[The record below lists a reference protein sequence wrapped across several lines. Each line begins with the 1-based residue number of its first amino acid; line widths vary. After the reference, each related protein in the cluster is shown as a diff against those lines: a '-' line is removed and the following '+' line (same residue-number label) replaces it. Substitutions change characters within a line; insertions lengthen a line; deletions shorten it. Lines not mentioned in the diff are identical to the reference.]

1 MLTKTITRPEEG
13 RFFYMAKQ
21 TFPFSF
27 FEDKFVKTEDAKVS
41 IMTNALQYGNGIFDG
56 IRGYYNKN
64 KKTLFVFRLD
74 DHFERFF
81 NALKIIDVLL
91 PYSKKRLKHI
101 VINLAKKNQP
111 KTDSYF
117 RPFAY
122 ASSYNISPNFDQDEC
137 FKFCLFMIPLGDY
150 LPTKTGI
157 SAMVSSWRRVSDN
170 AIPARAKISGSYVNS
185 SLAKKQAVD
194 FGFDEAIVLNETG
207 NVAEGSAAN
216 FFLVK
221 NNVLITPT
229 KTDDILEG
237 ITRRTILE
245 LANNQKIKT
254 EERTVD
260 RTELYTADEAFFTGT
275 GVQLSWINNID
286 RRMIGNGKRGK
297 ITGHLQDLFFEIVRG
312 ENKKYSQKW
321 CTPIKFS

>member
-1 MLTKTITRPEEG
+1 MTKS
-13 RFFYMAKQ
+13 A
-21 TFPFSF
+21 FPVSF

-41 IMTNALQYGNGIFDG
+41 IMTNALQYGNGIFGG
-56 IRGYYNKN
+56 IRGYYNSR
-64 KKTLFVFRLD
+64 KKTFFVFRLD
-74 DHFERFF
+74 DHFDRFL
-81 NALKIIDVLL
+81 NSLKVIGVSL
-91 PYSKKRLKHI
+91 PYSKEELKDI
-101 VINLAKKNQP
+101 LINLSKKNQP

-122 ASSYNISPNFDQDEC
+122 AGSHNVSPDFDQDEV

-157 SAMVSSWRRVSDN
+157 SAMVSSWRRISDN

-185 SLAKKQAVD
+185 SLAKKQAID
-194 FGFDEAIVLNETG
+194 LGFTEAIVLNESG
-207 NVAEGSAAN
+207 HVAEGSAAN

-221 NNVLITPT
+221 NGVLITPA

-245 LANNQKIKT
+245 LAKDLKIKT

-260 RTELYTADEAFFTGT
+260 RTELYTANEAFFTGT

-286 RRMIGNGKRGK
+286 GRKISDGKRGK
-297 ITGHLQDLFFEIVRG
+297 ITGQLQDLFFQIVYG
-312 ENKKYSQKW
+312 ESKKYSHKW
-321 CTPIKFS
+321 CTAVKV